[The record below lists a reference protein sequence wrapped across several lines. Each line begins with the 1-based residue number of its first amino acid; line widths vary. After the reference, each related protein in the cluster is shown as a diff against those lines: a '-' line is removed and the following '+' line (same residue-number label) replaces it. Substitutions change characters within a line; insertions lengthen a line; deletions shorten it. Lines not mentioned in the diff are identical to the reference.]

1 MEKELILNSNKI
13 TTESIGIAEEK
24 KRFTVMG
31 VEFCYLYV
39 IGIGFALLG
48 WVAENT
54 VRIITKGIIDCRF
67 HLLPFISP
75 YALVPFAFQLVLGD
89 PDNITIFG
97 HKVFKRET
105 LKTKVLSNILCIVL
119 ILGGVFLG
127 ELAIGNLWELLFGVQ
142 LWNYSAF
149 PLHITQYAGLIPT
162 LGYGGGAYLL
172 FRFVYKP
179 LLRAVRKMKYG
190 VAKGICLS
198 LGILILLDT
207 LAMAIQIAILHE
219 PPMYWSIKLW

>member
-1 MEKELILNSNKI
+1 
-13 TTESIGIAEEK
+13 
-24 KRFTVMG
+24 MG

-67 HLLPFISP
+67 HLFPFISP

-89 PDNITIFG
+89 PDDITIFG